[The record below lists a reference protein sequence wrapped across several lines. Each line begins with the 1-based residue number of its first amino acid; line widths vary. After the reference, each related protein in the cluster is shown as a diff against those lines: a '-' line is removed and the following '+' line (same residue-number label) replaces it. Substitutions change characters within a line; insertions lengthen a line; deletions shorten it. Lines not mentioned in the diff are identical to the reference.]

1 MESKEKRKSSWN
13 LKKQRKISSCKMFM
27 RNLEKREKFQ
37 TVKLSEYKIFICLF
51 QLLSSFIIYIESF
64 WVIDSMFI
72 VYCIIS
78 NNVYIYIDD
87 ELEDDYTYPDA

>member
-72 VYCIIS
+72 
-78 NNVYIYIDD
+78 
-87 ELEDDYTYPDA
+87 L